1 MREVC
6 ITALI
11 GGGAVE
17 NRKIQIFVN
26 CMNLNASM
34 TKIIFNKN

>member
-6 ITALI
+6 ITALT
-11 GGGAVE
+11 GGGVVE

-34 TKIIFNKN
+34 TKIMFNKN

>member
-1 MREVC
+1 MRQVC
-6 ITALI
+6 ITALT

-34 TKIIFNKN
+34 TKIMFNKN